1 MRRVVIIALAFSLLC
16 ACGGGGRVSWPEGRL
31 SVDSLLEAQLCATDL
46 LHAPLPLDTARSLE
60 AEQLSR
66 PVLHSEV
73 LPVSPDLRDWQLGG
87 LGTLTYAGENTLCL
101 SLPVETGL
109 RATGPAG
116 DPDYATYGSAR
127 FDLDLHGRDLTD
139 FNRISMDVFPRC
151 EGTAIMNLNLSIE
164 NGRRGSLGA
173 HLINLSLNRW
183 NRIVFEIAGI
193 DRDRVRWL
201 HLYTDLKGRNQA
213 ACDSFVYLVRNVRL
227 ERVAR
232 TDRESGW
239 EPETGHIVYSMTGYL
254 PEGQKTAIVA
264 DTASQTFALLDAAT
278 HARIYKGRVM
288 PVETTIGHYGVLDFS
303 SFRRE
308 GTYVLQ
314 CDTLESQPFHIG
326 PDIFTDATWRVL
338 NYIYCQRCGEAVQG
352 IHGACH
358 RDVFCDHEGRS
369 VSYGGGWHDAGD
381 LSQQTLQTAD
391 VAHSLMEASQRYRDV
406 NPALSARLMEEAE
419 WGLRF
424 VLRCRLGNGYH
435 ASSIGLLH
443 WTDGIEGTPD
453 DIHTVRKQQT
463 AYDNFLYAAYEAHAA
478 RVMEASPLRDSLARA
493 AREDYAFALAKF
505 RRDGYDRF
513 PHIMEHTYN
522 TSPSQFHAT
531 MSWAVSQLYRL
542 TGEESYARDAA
553 AHIRYTLACQ
563 ETGLASGYF
572 YRDTTRCAPVHSI
585 HQSREHLYMESLV
598 ALCETQPRHPDHT
611 QWRTE
616 IRRYADYLRFLS
628 AYTAPYGMAP
638 SGVYHTGEYA
648 DSLGFYS
655 LHIFAPTDAPERFE
669 RQIRQGVS
677 LGEGRYVR
685 RFPVWFGIFNGGEA
699 ILLSTGKSAA
709 LCGRFLRDDALCQIA
724 REQLYWTV
732 GKNPFCQSLIYGEGH
747 RYPSMDSFSSGELTG
762 EIPVGIRARDDADV
776 PYWPQTNNACYKEV
790 WTTSAGRFLSLVAEF

>member
-1 MRRVVIIALAFSLLC
+1 MRRVVIIAFAVSALC
-16 ACGGGGRVSWPEGRL
+16 ACRGGERVSWPEGRL
-31 SVDSLLEAQLCATDL
+31 AMDSLLEAQLCATDL
-46 LHAPLPLDTARSLE
+46 LHEPLPLDTARSLE
-60 AEQLSR
+60 AEQLAR
-66 PVLHSEV
+66 PVLHSEM
-73 LPVSPDLRDWQLGG
+73 LPTTPDLRDWQLGG
-87 LGTLTYAGENTLCL
+87 LGTLTYAGQHTLCL
-101 SLPVETGL
+101 SLPVATGQ

-127 FDLDLHGRDLTD
+127 FALDMHGRDLTE
-139 FNRISMDVFPRC
+139 FNRITMDVFPRC
-151 EGTAIMNLNLSIE
+151 EGTAIMNLNLSLE
-164 NGRRGSLGA
+164 NASHGGLGA
-173 HLINLSLNRW
+173 HLINLSVNRW
-183 NRIVFEIAGI
+183 NRVVFEIAGLS
-193 DRDRVRWL
+193 RDRVRWL

-213 ACDSFVYLVRNVRL
+213 TCDSFVYLVRNMRL

-232 TDRESGW
+232 VDRESGW
-239 EPETGHIVYSMTGYL
+239 EPEAGRIVCSMTGYL
-254 PEGQKTAIVA
+254 PEGDKTAIVA
-264 DTASQTFALLDAAT
+264 DTAAQTFALLDASTRACVYNNKVASVT
-278 HARIYKGRVM
+278 TTLGR
-288 PVETTIGHYGVLDFS
+288 YGVLDFS
-303 SFRRE
+303 SFCTP

-314 CDTLESQPFHIG
+314 CDTLETAPFRIG
-326 PDIFTDATWRVL
+326 PDVFTDATWRVL
-338 NYIYCQRCGEAVQG
+338 NYIFCQRCGCAVKG

-391 VAHSLMEASQRYRDV
+391 VAHALIEASERYRDV

-424 VLRCRLGNGYH
+424 VLRCRLGDGYH

-478 RVMEASPLRDSLARA
+478 RVMDPSPLRDSLARA
-493 AREDYAFALAKF
+493 AREDYAMALSKF

-522 TSPSQFHAT
+522 TCPSQFHAT
-531 MSWAVSQLYRL
+531 MSWAASQLYRL
-542 TGEESYARDAA
+542 TAEDSYARDAA
-553 AHIRYTLACQ
+553 EHIRYTLLCQ
-563 ETGLASGYF
+563 ETEDTPGYF
-572 YRDTTRCAPVHSI
+572 YRDTTRRAPVHFI
-585 HQSREHLYMESLV
+585 HQSREQLYMQSLV
-598 ALCETQPRHPDHT
+598 ALCETQPRHPDHP
-611 QWRTE
+611 QWLAA
-616 IRRYADYLRFLS
+616 IRRYACHLRFLS

-655 LHIFAPTDAPERFE
+655 LHIFAPGDAPERFE
-669 RQIRQGVS
+669 TQIRQGVS
-677 LGEGRYVR
+677 LGDGRYVR
-685 RFPVWFGIFNGGEA
+685 RFPVWFGIFNGNEA
-699 ILLSTGKSAA
+699 ILLSTGKAAA
-709 LCGRFLRDDALCQIA
+709 LCGRFLGDDALRQIA

-732 GKNPFCQSLIYGEGH
+732 GKNPFCQSLIYGEGY

-762 EIPVGIRARDDADV
+762 EMPVGIRARADADV

-790 WTTSAGRFLSLVAEF
+790 WTISAGRFLSLVAEF